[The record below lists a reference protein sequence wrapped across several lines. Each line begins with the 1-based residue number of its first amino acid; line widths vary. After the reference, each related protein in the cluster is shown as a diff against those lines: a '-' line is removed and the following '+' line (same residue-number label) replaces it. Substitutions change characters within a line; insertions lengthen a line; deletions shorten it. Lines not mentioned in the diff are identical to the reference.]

1 MISKFLNTRSL
12 GSTTGSVEIVG
23 SYWAAVRLDSELTHD
38 LINMHIYIYIC
49 LAFVICFFACFLFIY
64 CGYVVYIVV

>member
-12 GSTTGSVEIVG
+12 GSTGTTGSVEIVG

-38 LINMHIYIYIC
+38 LINMHEYIYVWHLSFVFL
-49 LAFVICFFACFLFIY
+49 LAFCLFTVATW
-64 CGYVVYIVV
+64 CT